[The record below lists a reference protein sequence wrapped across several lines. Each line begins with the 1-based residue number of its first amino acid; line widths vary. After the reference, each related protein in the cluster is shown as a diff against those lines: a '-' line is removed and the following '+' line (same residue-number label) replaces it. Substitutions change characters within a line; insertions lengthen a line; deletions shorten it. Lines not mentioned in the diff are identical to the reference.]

1 MRLPPREDSNLRPT
15 LSRQSRDLSTHGIRF
30 ELSLRRKYGLQGNN
44 SKRSLG
50 LERSSRLLHH
60 LEFNCLCTNEFEF
73 MQAVSVRNRT
83 ARFVSLKLTPTIG
96 GPYGH
101 PYAVPSGGPRA
112 LRHDHTHTRE
122 RDHKDPGLLHP
133 RVRRESARHC
143 TLGGDMKNP
152 SEAHR
157 SGGVQKSGPDSLPSE
172 GPSASSARVD
182 ARRGDAGAW
191 DA

>member
-1 MRLPPREDSNLRPT
+1 MRLPPWEDSNLRPT
-15 LSRQSRDLSTHGIRF
+15 LSRQSRDLSTTGIRF
-30 ELSLRRKYGLQGNN
+30 ELSLRRKYGFGFQGNN

-96 GPYGH
+96 GPYGSLRT
-101 PYAVPSGGPRA
+101 PFPPAGPA
-112 LRHDHTHTRE
+112 LCGEHAKARD
-122 RDHKDPGLLHP
+122 RDHKDPGLL
-133 RVRRESARHC
+133 RHC
-143 TLGGDMKNP
+143 TFGGDMKNP